1 MAVNVDTVYKT
12 VLLILNKEQRGYMP
26 PDEFNKVGTQV
37 QLEMFEQYMSDLNQQ
52 KRVPLNDSEYA
63 NRVKN
68 IDEKIAI
75 FKKLSGNLTLVAGTD
90 YFALPSDLYRLGS
103 VIIDNAVEAELIDRN
118 HYYLLNKSPLTKPT
132 ISFPMYLYED
142 NKVSVLPTPVAG
154 TTTTAISYLKK
165 PSDPKW
171 NYDVGGLGQYSFIS
185 TNHATTPSV
194 DFELMPSE
202 QTTVILKMLLYA
214 GLIIED
220 PTVIQVAAQQVQ
232 QNEINEKS

>member
-26 PDEFNKVGTQV
+26 PDEFNRVGTQV

-154 TTTTAISYLKK
+154 TTTTAFSYIKK
-165 PSDPKW
+165 PTDISW
-171 NYDVGGLGQYSFIS
+171 ASTEGGAGQLLFDSGNS
-185 TNHATTPSV
+185 TN
-194 DFELMPSE
+194 FELHESE
-202 QTTVILKMLLYA
+202 QPEIVLRVLAYA
-214 GLIIED
+214 GVIVKD
-220 PTVIQVAAQQVQ
+220 PMIIQVASQQVQ

>member
-26 PDEFNKVGTQV
+26 PDEFNRVGTQV

-75 FKKLSGNLTLVAGTD
+75 FKKLSGDLTLVPGTD

-142 NKVSVLPTPVAG
+142 NKVSVLPTPVVG
-154 TTTTAISYLKK
+154 TTTTVFSYIKK
-165 PSDPKW
+165 PTDISW
-171 NYDVGGLGQYSFIS
+171 ASTEGGAGQLLFDSGNS
-185 TNHATTPSV
+185 TN
-194 DFELMPSE
+194 FELHESE
-202 QTTVILKMLLYA
+202 QPEIVLRVLAYA
-214 GLIIED
+214 GVIVKD
-220 PTVIQVAAQQVQ
+220 PMIIQVASQQVQ